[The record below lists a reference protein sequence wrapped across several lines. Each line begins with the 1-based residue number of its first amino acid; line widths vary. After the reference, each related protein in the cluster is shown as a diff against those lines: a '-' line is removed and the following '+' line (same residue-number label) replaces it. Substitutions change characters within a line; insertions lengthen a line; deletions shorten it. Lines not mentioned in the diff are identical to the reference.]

1 MGRSPLAVSV
11 DTSAVLAHFDIDHSK
26 RVGMQVVKALVRR
39 LNAKLNV
46 SSGPGRTVFQINS
59 EP

>member
-1 MGRSPLAVSV
+1 MGRSLLAVSV

-39 LNAKLNV
+39 LNAN
-46 SSGPGRTVFQINS
+46 
-59 EP
+59 